1 MDLKLYYQKIR
12 DAEAKIV
19 DEFPVVISR
28 ETPDGGKEGTLTEVP
43 RRTAAKMLVDGLAQV
58 ASQAEK
64 EAFQAAQADAK
75 QLADQL
81 AAAAQVKVTVLSSA
95 DLDKLKSARS
105 TASK

>member
-1 MDLKLYYQKIR
+1 MDLKQYYQKIR
-12 DAEAKIV
+12 DAETKIA

-43 RRTAAKMLVDGLAQV
+43 RRTAAKMMVGGLAQI

-64 EAFQAAQADAK
+64 AAFQAAQAEAK

-81 AAAAQVKVTVLSSA
+81 AAAAQVKLTVLSSTE
-95 DLDKLKSARS
+95 LDNLKNAGS

>member
-81 AAAAQVKVTVLSSA
+81 AAVAQVKVTVLSSA